1 MKSYLKFL
9 SRNKLYTAIEF
20 VGLAVSLAF
29 VIIIG
34 SYVWQQFAVTR
45 ENPFRENIYL
55 PGLPGCPGLT
65 YAFPD
70 VITEIPEIETV
81 SRFCEVAPTYGK
93 NEVLWGAAVDRQF
106 FDLLPNYRFV
116 EGSAD
121 ALSSLSNII
130 VSESF
135 ARKMNLALGDR
146 LELSDKE
153 YTVGAIF
160 EDSGGTVMKVIEAFL
175 PVENYNDAW
184 EPFDNF
190 GSTICFIKTRP
201 GADRQVL
208 YDRISAR
215 VDRMLEAGLV
225 EETRA
230 FYENPSSATAVAAI
244 GYKEL
249 LPWLEGREP
258 LEDGICR
265 VKQETCRYA
274 KRQGTWFRRNSQTEW
289 IMRDEICSESRIF
302 EMTEKMFQ
310 KNLAKRGAV

>member
-34 SYVWQQFAVTR
+34 SYVWQQFSVTR
-45 ENPFRENIYL
+45 ENPNRENIYL

-160 EDSGGTVMKVIEAFL
+160 EDSRGTVMKVIEAFL
-175 PVENYNDAW
+175 PVENYKDAY

-208 YDRISAR
+208 YDKLEEVREMSSQFVISSKRKDSAPPFAFTEQG
-215 VDRMLEAGLV
+215 VAML
-225 EETRA
+225 
-230 FYENPSSATAVAAI
+230 SSRSSMSSRSF
-244 GYKEL
+244 L
-249 LPWLEGREP
+249 S
-258 LEDGICR
+258 
-265 VKQETCRYA
+265 
-274 KRQGTWFRRNSQTEW
+274 F
-289 IMRDEICSESRIF
+289 CSFLSF
-302 EMTEKMFQ
+302 
-310 KNLAKRGAV
+310 

>member
-208 YDRISAR
+208 YDK
-215 VDRMLEAGLV
+215 LEAVCQKVYSGIYGQSFFDHL
-225 EETRA
+225 ELTRYDELFFKETGNLFLHGDLKTIKTLWRLL
-230 FYENPSSATAVAAI
+230 
-244 GYKEL
+244 GKE
-249 LPWLEGREP
+249 PRKWL
-258 LEDGICR
+258 
-265 VKQETCRYA
+265 
-274 KRQGTWFRRNSQTEW
+274 
-289 IMRDEICSESRIF
+289 
-302 EMTEKMFQ
+302 
-310 KNLAKRGAV
+310 